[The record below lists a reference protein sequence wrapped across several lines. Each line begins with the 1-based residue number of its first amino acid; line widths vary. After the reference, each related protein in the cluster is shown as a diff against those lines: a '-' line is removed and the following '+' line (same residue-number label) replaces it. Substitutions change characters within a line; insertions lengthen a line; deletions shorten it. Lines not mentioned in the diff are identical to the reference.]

1 MIPNKGPYDIDELI
15 KKLKIKRKKI
25 GVFPI
30 SENSWIDTG
39 FLRNKEI
46 NL

>member
-1 MIPNKGPYDIDELI
+1 MNNLI
-15 KKLKIKRKKI
+15 EKVKNSGGRI

-39 FLRNKEI
+39 YLRDI
-46 NL
+46 N